1 MPVDKLLIRLQN
13 VKKTELRAQVDAEEE
28 EVKNPLDM
36 LISDASD
43 DSEIYQSSS
52 ESESEKL

>member
-1 MPVDKLLIRLQN
+1 MEIRG
-13 VKKTELRAQVDAEEE
+13 QVEYEEE
-28 EVKNPLDM
+28 EVRNPLDM

-52 ESESEKL
+52 SSESEKLKTEKSWDQTDTS